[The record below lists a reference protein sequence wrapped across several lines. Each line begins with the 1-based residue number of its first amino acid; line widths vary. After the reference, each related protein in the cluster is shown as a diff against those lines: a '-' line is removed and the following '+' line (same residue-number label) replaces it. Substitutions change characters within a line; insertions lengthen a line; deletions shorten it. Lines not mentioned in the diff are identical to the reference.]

1 LSRTYFAIKSTQS
14 GDQFI
19 YFSSLCFWLLN
30 ICGSSIQGDKK
41 YDDPNTAAQTILME
55 MKNLGIDSNVPPN
68 KLRTGYGEYVCIIL
82 LRLINKALEKRKPT
96 FKKVKDS
103 KEKNDEE
110 TNIVDIEEED
120 MPDMINKEIDYGDS
134 VVVNNVSSLQN
145 TRPDINVEDND
156 DDETKILHSN
166 IPKSD
171 WMKEVQ
177 RIGSKLKI
185 DYLNIGTYNS
195 SEWRSHIEQVKTND
209 KNLALAIPSSR
220 QVLENLS
227 EDIEKILDKISKKE
241 AMISKNFSK
250 IISDYKGRD
259 HEKNSQ
265 LEEFNLLRNKVD
277 KMQKEFEE
285 LEDKLGDLNVSFIVI

>member
-1 LSRTYFAIKSTQS
+1 
-14 GDQFI
+14 
-19 YFSSLCFWLLN
+19 
-30 ICGSSIQGDKK
+30 
-41 YDDPNTAAQTILME
+41 ME

-68 KLRTGYGEYVCIIL
+68 KLRTGYGEFVCIVL
-82 LRLINKALEKRKPT
+82 LRLINKALEKRKPV

-103 KEKNDEE
+103 KEKNEE
-110 TNIVDIEEED
+110 EGNIVEIEEED
-120 MPDMINKEIDYGDS
+120 MPDMINKEIDYGDGG
-134 VVVNNVSSLQN
+134 VVNNNATNPSENKVD
-145 TRPDINVEDND
+145 TNVEEYDE

-171 WMKEVQ
+171 WMREVE

-185 DYLNIGTYNS
+185 DYSNIGSYNS

-209 KNLALAIPSSR
+209 KNLAQAIPSSR

-227 EDIEKILDKISKKE
+227 EDIEKILDKINKKE

-265 LEEFNLLRNKVD
+265 LEEFNLLRNRVD

-285 LEDKLGDLNVSFIVI
+285 KEDKLNELNVSN

>member
-1 LSRTYFAIKSTQS
+1 
-14 GDQFI
+14 
-19 YFSSLCFWLLN
+19 
-30 ICGSSIQGDKK
+30 
-41 YDDPNTAAQTILME
+41 ME

-68 KLRTGYGEYVCIIL
+68 KLRTGYGEFVCIVL

-103 KEKNDEE
+103 REKNEE
-110 TNIVDIEEED
+110 EANIVDIEEED
-120 MPDMINKEIDYGDS
+120 MPDMINKEIDYGDNG
-134 VVVNNVSSLQN
+134 VVNNSSSPAEN
-145 TRPDINVEDND
+145 KADINVEDNDD

-166 IPKSD
+166 IPKAD
-171 WMKEVQ
+171 WMREVE

-185 DYLNIGTYNS
+185 DYSNIGSYNS
-195 SEWRSHIEQVKTND
+195 SEWRSHVEQVKTND
-209 KNLALAIPSSR
+209 KNLAQAIPSSR

-227 EDIEKILDKISKKE
+227 EDIEKILDKINKKE

-285 LEDKLGDLNVSFIVI
+285 MEDKLGDLNVSFCVF